1 MLSTNGNGTSLNITA
16 PPDKRPGLRDIYEL
30 TVSNLLGRA
39 IRYRLQHFRG
49 GVLGRL
55 RGSLFD
61 LFRGIE
67 LRRLG
72 AEKEHRE
79 KEQQYDYR

>member
-1 MLSTNGNGTSLNITA
+1 MHSTNGNGTPLNITA
-16 PPDKRPGLRDIYEL
+16 PPDKRPGLRNIFEL
-30 TVSNLLGRA
+30 IVSNLLGRA
-39 IRYRLQHFRG
+39 VRYRLQHAG
-49 GVLGRL
+49 GGMLGRL

-79 KEQQYDYR
+79 KEQKYDYR